1 MDLKV
6 GRTSKI
12 KMEKSSN
19 KQASINGKL
28 RAARMD
34 ELAFKRF
41 KGKIHNQ
48 FDEEDEVMDEEQ
60 EYQEELED

>member
-1 MDLKV
+1 M

-19 KQASINGKL
+19 KQVSINGKL
-28 RAARMD
+28 RAARME

-41 KGKIHNQ
+41 KGNIHGQ
-48 FDEEDEVMDEEQ
+48 IDEEDEEHLDEEDD
-60 EYQEELED
+60 QEELEN

>member
-34 ELAFKRF
+34 EMAFKRF
-41 KGKIHNQ
+41 KGNIHGRIDEDEEELQ
-48 FDEEDEVMDEEQ
+48 EDEED
-60 EYQEELED
+60 QEELED